1 MKKSRVPTGI
11 SGLDELISGG
21 FPEDTVN
28 LVSGP
33 AGSAKSL
40 MAMHFI
46 YNGVV
51 NHGET
56 GIFLTLEEPRENII
70 RAMSSYGM
78 DIEKY
83 EKEGKLLLL
92 DMGEVRRRTES
103 DEEIDI
109 VGFEGLKDLLDNLL
123 KFSGAKRLAIDS
135 VTAIGLHYED
145 SPGRLRRELFKFAS
159 FLREKNL
166 TSLLITESVEGER
179 LTRYG
184 IEQFISD
191 SFIVLGLEDVK
202 GELRRTLTVR
212 KMRFTKHDTTK
223 HPLLITSNGINVSAE
238 SKVF

>member
-1 MKKSRVPTGI
+1 MIKGRVPTGI
-11 SGLDELISGG
+11 TGLDELISGG
-21 FPEDTVN
+21 FPEDSVN

-40 MAMHFI
+40 ISMQFI

-56 GIFLTLEEPRENII
+56 GIYLTLEEPRENII
-70 RAMSSYGM
+70 RAMTSYGM

-92 DMGEVRRRTES
+92 DMGEVRRRSGS
-103 DEEIDI
+103 DEEVDV
-109 VGFEGLKDLLDNLL
+109 VGFEGLMTMLDNLL
-123 KFSGAKRLAIDS
+123 KFSGAKRLSIDS

-159 FLREKNL
+159 FLREKEL
-166 TSLLITESVEGER
+166 TSLMITESIEGTQ

>member
-21 FPEDTVN
+21 FAEDTVN

-83 EKEGKLLLL
+83 ETEGKLLLL

-123 KFSGAKRLAIDS
+123 KFSGAS
-135 VTAIGLHYED
+135 
-145 SPGRLRRELFKFAS
+145 
-159 FLREKNL
+159 
-166 TSLLITESVEGER
+166 
-179 LTRYG
+179 
-184 IEQFISD
+184 Q
-191 SFIVLGLEDVK
+191 
-202 GELRRTLTVR
+202 
-212 KMRFTKHDTTK
+212 
-223 HPLLITSNGINVSAE
+223 
-238 SKVF
+238 

>member
-1 MKKSRVPTGI
+1 MIKGRVPTGI

-21 FPEDTVN
+21 FPEDSVN

-40 MAMHFI
+40 ISMQFI

-56 GIFLTLEEPRENII
+56 GIYLTLEEPRENII
-70 RAMSSYGM
+70 RAMTSYGM

-92 DMGEVRRRTES
+92 DMGEVRRRS
-103 DEEIDI
+103 GSEEELDV
-109 VGFEGLKDLLDNLL
+109 VGFEGLMRLLDNLL
-123 KFSGAKRLAIDS
+123 KFSGAKRLSIDS

-159 FLREKNL
+159 FLREKEL
-166 TSLLITESVEGER
+166 TSLMITESIEGTQ

>member
-21 FPEDTVN
+21 FAEDTVN

-83 EKEGKLLLL
+83 ETEGKLLLL

-123 KFSGAKRLAIDS
+123 KFSGANRLAIDS